1 MEKKAEQKA
10 AGDDFGGAK
19 MKEPALVVLA
29 AGLGSRYGGNKQVDG
44 VGPNGEILME
54 YGIHDAIAAG
64 FHKIVLLI
72 KPDILELVKHL
83 CGDKLEKTIAPDG
96 RPVEL
101 VYAFQDYSSVPS
113 FYEIPAQ
120 RTKPFGTVHALLCTK
135 DVIDEPFV
143 VINADDYYGPEAYRA
158 AYQSL
163 KRLAPQGE
171 GMMVIY
177 KLENTLSPRG
187 TVTRG
192 ICRVK
197 DGVLD
202 GVTETYKIKRCD
214 DGIIR
219 DLIGEN
225 EGIVLDPQAGV
236 SMNFWGFM
244 PSVFPDM
251 ERYFEDFLHG
261 LAPADIRSECLLP
274 VMVDQL
280 ISEGKLSVK
289 VLKTDAHWFGITYQ
303 SDKPQ
308 AREALSALHAAGLY
322 PDKL

>member
-1 MEKKAEQKA
+1 MGQDPD
-10 AGDDFGGAK
+10 GCDFGGTM

-54 YGIHDAIAAG
+54 YGIYDAIAAG

-72 KPDILELVKHL
+72 KPDILDLVKHL
-83 CGDKLEKTIAPDG
+83 CGDRLEKATAPDG
-96 RPVEL
+96 KPVEL
-101 VYAFQDYSSVPS
+101 VYAFQDYSSIPS
-113 FYEIPAQ
+113 FYNIPAG

-143 VINADDYYGPEAYRA
+143 VINADDYYGPQAYRA
-158 AYQSL
+158 AYQTL
-163 KRLAPQGE
+163 TRLAPQGE

-192 ICRVK
+192 ICRVE
-197 DGVLD
+197 DGVLA
-202 GVTETYKIKRCD
+202 GVTETYKIKRCG

-219 DLIGEN
+219 DLICEN
-225 EGIVLDPQAGV
+225 GGVVLDPDAGV
-236 SMNFWGFM
+236 SMNFWGFT

-251 ERYFEDFLHG
+251 ERYFEGFLRG
-261 LAPADIRSECLLP
+261 LVPTDIRGECLLP
-274 VMVDQL
+274 VMVDQFV
-280 ISEGKLSVK
+280 SEGKLSVK
-289 VLKTDAHWFGITYQ
+289 VLETDAHWFGITYQ

-308 AREALSALHAAGLY
+308 AREALAALHKAGLY
-322 PDKL
+322 PEKL